1 MIEENLQSSRRREP
15 KQRPNVHWGARRSA
29 GESTEDNRRLDKLLT
44 ENEAAELR
52 RQSVRTLQAERLRGG
67 GCPFVKLGRSVRY
80 RLSDV
85 QQFIHTR
92 IRNSTTEVDDK
103 GASR

>member
-1 MIEENLQSSRRREP
+1 MIEENLRSSRRREP
-15 KQRPNVHWGARRSA
+15 EQRPNVHWVAMRSA
-29 GESTEDNRRLDKLLT
+29 GESTEDSRWLDKLLT

-85 QQFIHTR
+85 QQYIHTR
-92 IRNSTTEVDDK
+92 IRNSTTDFDGK
-103 GASR
+103 GAGR